1 MEYELKK
8 KRKINRKSSS
18 TGLRCMSQMALA
30 SIAEPCLSTWFHNT
44 WLLEHVVFLWM
55 TLTYPNTAYLM
66 KKNQNMGGKEWK
78 GSLLAF
84 SNQRSRSTCFYCLN
98 TPWNRFHGWW
108 WRNLGNNIIPATIS
122 LARFSYHQ
130 IEIKIN
136 VMLREKKKGKK
147 KKKGK
152 FAAQFLKLKRMKME
166 KTVKRYTTY
175 IYTYRTYN

>member
-1 MEYELKK
+1 MHESDGFGKYCRALFIKLISQHLAVRTCSVSLDDLDLSQYGLSYEKK
-8 KRKINRKSSS
+8 SK
-18 TGLRCMSQMALA
+18 
-30 SIAEPCLSTWFHNT
+30 
-44 WLLEHVVFLWM
+44 
-55 TLTYPNTAYLM
+55 Y
-66 KKNQNMGGKEWK
+66 GGKEWK

-136 VMLREKKKGKK
+136 VMPREKKKGKK